1 MAESKA
7 EQIAE
12 AIKTRLEGIAEDG
25 GVTYWFSPDLVLR
38 APGFTRDCLDS
49 SRSTIYTLVPIDEQV
64 IEQTSGEIQRELVI
78 AIALA
83 TKFSPASENPL
94 NPPDPDRWKLQNR
107 MVQDVL
113 KRLLDDSTPPFSW
126 FGSIGVE
133 NLEVLLIDMTAENTY
148 ELGWAIVLLRI
159 VVKYAH
165 LVGEP

>member
-7 EQIAE
+7 EQIVA
-12 AIKTRLEGIAEDG
+12 AIVTRLEGIAEDN
-25 GVTYWFSPDLVLR
+25 GVTYWLTPDRVLR

-49 SRSTIYTLVPIDEQV
+49 SLATIYTAVPVDDQV
-64 IEQTSGEIQRELVI
+64 IEHTSGEVQRELVL

-83 TKFSPASENPL
+83 TKYTPSSESPL

-113 KRLLDDSTPPFSW
+113 KRLLDDSTVPFNW
-126 FGSIGVE
+126 FGAIGVE

-148 ELGWAIVLLRI
+148 EIGWAIVLLRI

-165 LVGEP
+165 PAGEP